1 MNVLAAVILC
11 FALPCVASQDAATSL
26 AERAPVLAIR
36 VGQFK
41 IEGATMQDVLRMLR
55 STDAT
60 HILIG
65 FESVAHRPGE
75 TGKHISISVQN
86 ETVGEVM
93 AELCRQDPRYTFETI
108 EGVLLHVF
116 PKDHRSDPAK
126 LLDIKI
132 KSFSLDA
139 RIVPAS
145 IVDLVPSDVPELWS
159 YMMKKNAENARRK
172 GLPPPATGGSIGSGN
187 MDPTIH
193 IHLENVTVRQ
203 LLDEV
208 VLYSRKLN
216 ADTPPDAGGNK
227 IPPTSWFY
235 DFTIDPDSYTGLGGV
250 PLWKSF

>member
-1 MNVLAAVILC
+1 MNVFAAAILC
-11 FALPCVASQDAATSL
+11 FALPCVASQVAAPPT
-26 AERAPVLAIR
+26 AERAPVLAAR
-36 VGQFK
+36 VRQFK
-41 IEGATMQDVLRMLR
+41 IESATMQDALRLLR

-75 TGKHISISVQN
+75 TGKRISISIQN

-93 AELCRQDPRYTFETI
+93 AELCHQDPRYAFETI

-132 KSFSLDA
+132 KNFSINA
-139 RIVPAS
+139 KMTPAS
-145 IVDLVPSDVPELWS
+145 VIDLVAIDVPELWS
-159 YMMKKNAENARRK
+159 YMMKKNVENARRK
-172 GLPPPATGGSIGSGN
+172 GLPPPGSAGSIGSGN
-187 MDPTIH
+187 MDPTIN
-193 IHLENVTVRQ
+193 IHLQNVTVRQ

-216 ADTPPDAGGNK
+216 AETPLDATGNK
-227 IPPTSWFY
+227 IPPTSWSY
-235 DFTIDPDSYTGLGGV
+235 DFTVDHNSNTGLGGI

>member
-1 MNVLAAVILC
+1 MDVKIHELTIQDETMEQ
-11 FALPCVASQDAATSL
+11 AL
-26 AERAPVLAIR
+26 RR
-36 VGQFK
+36 
-41 IEGATMQDVLRMLR
+41 LRQK
-55 STDAT
+55 DFT

-65 FESVAHRPGE
+65 FESVAHRRDE
-75 TGKHISISVQN
+75 IGKQISISVQN
-86 ETVGEVM
+86 ETVGDII

-139 RIVPAS
+139 KMAPAAV
-145 IVDLVPSDVPELWS
+145 IDLVAFDVPELSS
-159 YMMKKNAENARRK
+159 YMMKKNAENARRR
-172 GLPPPATGGSIGSGN
+172 GLPPPGTAGSIGSGN

-193 IHLENVTVRQ
+193 LHLTNVTVRQ
-203 LLDEV
+203 LLNDV

-216 ADTPPDAGGNK
+216 AETLPDPTGNK

-235 DFTIDPDSYTGLGGV
+235 DFTIDPDSYTGLGGM
-250 PLWKSF
+250 PLWKSY